1 MVSSKQEV
9 STLTRGTLA
18 ALLHQEFGISERDA
32 SGIVNTY
39 FEDICASLELGNSVQ
54 IKNFGVFSLV
64 SRNLQAQAHETNDK
78 EAASD
83 NAAGEVNPTKRVK
96 FVPSKKLLDRI
107 AKFAGPGIEG

>member
-32 SGIVNTY
+32 SGIVNIY

-64 SRNLQAQAHETNDK
+64 SRNLQARESSDK

-83 NAAGEVNPTKRVK
+83 NATAEINATKRVK
-96 FVPSKKLLDRI
+96 FVPSKRLLDRI